1 MESDEESDFSG
12 LESGLLADVRNFSPF
27 LLQISCQGA
36 FRGRNKEKTQNN
48 GMRKFAWELEA
59 F

>member
-36 FRGRNKEKTQNN
+36 FKGRNKEKNN
-48 GMRKFAWELEA
+48 DMRKFSWDLKV